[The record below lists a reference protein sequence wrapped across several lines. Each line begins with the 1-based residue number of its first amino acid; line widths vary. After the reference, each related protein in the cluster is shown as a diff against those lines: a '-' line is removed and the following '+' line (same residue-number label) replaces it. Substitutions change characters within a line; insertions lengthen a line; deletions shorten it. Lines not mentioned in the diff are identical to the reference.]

1 MRALWREHSLGPG
14 YPAGFEHISF
24 VTLPDLRDMAAELRL
39 QQGSTLVDLA
49 CGMGGPGLWIAR
61 ETGAQ
66 LVGIDVSEVALTH
79 ARARAEALGLASRGR
94 YAAGTFAGTGLDA
107 ASADAAM
114 SIDALQ
120 YAPDKRA
127 ALAEFARILRP
138 GGRLVFTCFALDA
151 ARVAGVPILGADPVD
166 DYAPLLE
173 RAGFD
178 VESCAETPRWHE
190 RLTAT
195 YEAVAAAR
203 DAIIAEMGEQAT
215 STLLGEI
222 TLTLQLQPYS
232 GRVLAIATRR

>member
-1 MRALWREHSLGPG
+1 
-14 YPAGFEHISF
+14 
-24 VTLPDLRDMAAELRL
+24 
-39 QQGSTLVDLA
+39 
-49 CGMGGPGLWIAR
+49 
-61 ETGAQ
+61 
-66 LVGIDVSEVALTH
+66 
-79 ARARAEALGLASRGR
+79 
-94 YAAGTFAGTGLDA
+94 
-107 ASADAAM
+107 M

-138 GGRLVFTCFALDA
+138 GGRLVFACFALDA
-151 ARVAGVPILGADPVD
+151 ARVAGVPILGTDPVD

-173 RAGFD
+173 HAGFD
-178 VESCAETPRWHE
+178 VESCAETPRWRE

-203 DAIIAEMGEQAT
+203 DAIVAEMGEQAT